1 VVDTN
6 WPSVQYI
13 PVATRKRATVRGK
26 AHRFGGDWTATKLTI
41 LGDYLHGYTT
51 ALKNRPF
58 KTAYIDAFA
67 GTGYRSLREPTDDPG
82 EGLIFP
88 DLAEAD
94 PQGLLDGSARIALK
108 TEPRFGKY
116 IFIERSADR
125 CRELERLKAE
135 FPELASDIDV
145 RQGDANKEIRAL
157 CAKDW
162 RTRRAVLFLDP
173 YGMQVEWTTI
183 EAIAAT
189 RAIDL
194 WILFPLGSGVNRL
207 LTRSGKIPESWQRR
221 LDLLLGT
228 TDWYD
233 AFYKVD
239 HTPTLFDEPATRIVK
254 ATTETIGRY
263 FNDRLRTIFAGVAS
277 EPKVLLNSANCPLY
291 LLCFAVSNK
300 KGAPIALKIA
310 THLLKTVG

>member
-1 VVDTN
+1 M
-6 WPSVQYI
+6 S
-13 PVATRKRATVRGK
+13 VATRKRAKVHGK

-41 LGDYLHGYTT
+41 LGDYLRAYTT
-51 ALKNRPF
+51 ALKKAPF

-67 GTGYRSLREPTDDPG
+67 GTGYRTLRESGDDAS

-94 PQGLLDGSARIALK
+94 PQALLDGSARIALK
-108 TEPRFGKY
+108 TEPRFDKY
-116 IFIERSADR
+116 MFIERSPDR
-125 CRELERLKAE
+125 CRELEGLKTE
-135 FPELASDIDV
+135 YPDLAGDIDV
-145 RQGDANKEIRAL
+145 RQGDANAQIKAL
-157 CAKDW
+157 CSKDW
-162 RTRRAVLFLDP
+162 KTRRAVLFLDP
-173 YGMQVEWTTI
+173 YGMQVEWSTI
-183 EAIAAT
+183 KAIAAT

-207 LTRSGKIPESWQRR
+207 LTRSGKIPESWRHR
-221 LDLLLGT
+221 LELLLGT

-239 HTPTLFDEPATRIVK
+239 QTPMLFDEPGTRVVK
-254 ATTETIGRY
+254 ATTETMGRY
-263 FNDRLRTIFAGVAS
+263 FNDRLATIFAGVAS

-291 LLCFAVSNK
+291 LLCFAVSNE

-310 THLLKTVG
+310 THLLRTVG